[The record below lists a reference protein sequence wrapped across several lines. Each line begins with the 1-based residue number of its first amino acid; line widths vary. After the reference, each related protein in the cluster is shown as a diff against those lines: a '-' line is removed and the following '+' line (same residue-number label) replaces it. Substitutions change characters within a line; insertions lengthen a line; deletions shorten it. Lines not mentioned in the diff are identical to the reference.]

1 MWGSR
6 GRREG
11 AGRGPEEMR
20 RDRLFLTG
28 EAQNLI
34 KNAYV
39 LNNVRNPSFSH
50 PQQWCSCLKI
60 WVKMSSCNRML
71 QGVIGPNA
79 ETSFCYVT
87 RSHNLHGIWFS
98 CRRKSCPP

>member
-34 KNAYV
+34 KKRVCAEERQEPII
-39 LNNVRNPSFSH
+39 L
-50 PQQWCSCLKI
+50 
-60 WVKMSSCNRML
+60 SSSA
-71 QGVIGPNA
+71 V
-79 ETSFCYVT
+79 V
-87 RSHNLHGIWFS
+87 
-98 CRRKSCPP
+98 